1 MIYGTDIKIT
11 PDMEI
16 STSANGEIM
25 LVDET
30 DTVEQDIFLRLS
42 TYYGSLFYDSEYGS
56 YLYDFIKEEDSEDTR
71 FALLDETERRT
82 EADPR
87 VVLGSVEASV
97 LSWDL
102 ETIKISVSFRLIDT
116 DNIFN
121 LILALDKKSDSM
133 VLL

>member
-25 LVDET
+25 FVDET